1 MQRSDPL
8 ERLRGANPVPLAAKL
23 PAPDRVLF
31 HRIVSSQAAPGPAR
45 WRSQR
50 SRSRRLAPVLVVL
63 ASLLGGTVAYALLRS
78 DVTKPQTVACYARAD
93 PEADTAVVAVD
104 RDGPVDACADLWR
117 RGDLGGGAPVPAL
130 QLCVLE
136 SGVAAVAPALS
147 GRDTCGA
154 LAGTPVVTSV
164 PSSTVVAPPGEPPGD
179 VNARVL
185 VLRDALLPPFL
196 DAPCVDPQVGAA
208 IVRRELDRAGL
219 PEWTVRGGEGAAGD
233 GFSPERPCATL
244 SLRPDEREVL
254 LVPAPPRR

>member
-23 PAPDRVLF
+23 PAPDPVLF
-31 HRIVSSQAAPGPAR
+31 HRIVSGRTAPGPER
-45 WRSQR
+45 RSRR
-50 SRSRRLAPVLVVL
+50 SRSRRLATVVVVM
-63 ASLLGGTVAYALLRS
+63 ASLLGGTVAYALLWT
-78 DVTKPQTVACYARAD
+78 DVTKPQTVACYASAD

-104 RDGPVDACADLWR
+104 VDGPVDACADLWR
-117 RGDLGGGAPVPAL
+117 RGVLGGGGPVPAL

-136 SGVAAVAPALS
+136 SGVAAVAPALP
-147 GRDTCGA
+147 GRDTCVA

-164 PSSTVVAPPGEPPGD
+164 PSSTVAPPSGEPPAD

-185 VLRDALLPPFL
+185 ALRDALLPQFL
-196 DAPCVDPQVGAA
+196 DVPCVDPQDGAV

-219 PEWTVRGGEGAAGD
+219 GDWEVRDGQGVAGG
-233 GFSPERPCATL
+233 GFSPERPCVTL
-244 SLRPDEREVL
+244 SLRPDQREVL